1 MSTEQM
7 PTFIFAGELE
17 ACWERATDPEASAL
31 VREVFG
37 QHFADLAG
45 HWLIG
50 EKECRRLER

>member
-1 MSTEQM
+1 M

-17 ACWERATDPEASAL
+17 ASWERATDPEASAL